1 MKTKKKRVGGGG
13 FISPR
18 KKNQNRNQFVF
29 LSFWLDSLNWQSF
42 IEIGK
47 MAVVRGLGALVDTL
61 LNHSLQEKIR
71 EVELKLLP

>member
-1 MKTKKKRVGGGG
+1 M
-13 FISPR
+13 
-18 KKNQNRNQFVF
+18 
-29 LSFWLDSLNWQSF
+29 SFWLDSLNWQSF

-71 EVELKLLP
+71 EVELKLLPWTVTNHLQYEAFNPQVL

>member
-1 MKTKKKRVGGGG
+1 M
-13 FISPR
+13 S
-18 KKNQNRNQFVF
+18 
-29 LSFWLDSLNWQSF
+29 LWLDSLNWQSF

-71 EVELKLLP
+71 EVELKLLPWTVTNHLQYEAFNPQVL